1 MTSGDGG
8 KKPRITAKK
17 NGPYIV
23 NDVEDLKNSQ
33 GEALPTQPEM
43 ALCRCGGSEDK
54 PFCDGTHF
62 LVGFDGQCQNNGE
75 KNRVKDYEGRDITV
89 HDNRWACS
97 HIGYCSRGLPAVFR
111 PKEKPW
117 VRPDEAPA
125 DEVEATVGLCP
136 SGALSHT
143 RDGVLHRDLD
153 REPGIRVDHNGA
165 YQVVG
170 GPEFEDKQG
179 GAKPVSPEHYSLC
192 RCGASENKPFCDGTH
207 RFCGFDDPKN

>member
-8 KKPRITAKK
+8 TKPRITAKK

-33 GEALPTQPEM
+33 GEVLPTQPEM

-54 PFCDGTHF
+54 PYCDGTHF

-97 HIGYCSRGLPAVFR
+97 HIGYCSGGLPAVFK
-111 PKEKPW
+111 PKDRPW
-117 VRPDEAPA
+117 VQPDEAPA
-125 DEVEATVGLCP
+125 DEVEATVRLCP
-136 SGALSHT
+136 SGALCHT
-143 RDGVLHRDLD
+143 RDGVLSSGSRTAARH
-153 REPGIRVDHNGA
+153 
-165 YQVVG
+165 
-170 GPEFEDKQG
+170 QG
-179 GAKPVSPEHYSLC
+179 GSQRGLPGGGRPRVRRQAGRRKTGVSRALLAVPLRRLGEQTVLRRQPSLL
-192 RCGASENKPFCDGTH
+192 RL
-207 RFCGFDDPKN
+207 RRPKN